1 MMPTQEREAPASAPE
16 RAEEMLARAG
26 AQLGSW
32 TGSAIRRL
40 QQTAR
45 AFREEADRLDLPGE
59 QRQAMK
65 ANTPQKEAQPALER
79 AEVVVDRL
87 LQRMGV
93 WTAQGNVTVRRT
105 VARLR
110 EDMEDMWVEAQAVQK
125 DWQHRAGQ
133 AERSAR

>member
-1 MMPTQEREAPASAPE
+1 MMQTQEREASASAPE
-16 RAEEMLARAG
+16 RAEEMLTRAG
-26 AQLGSW
+26 AQLGHW
-32 TGSAIRRL
+32 AGSAIRRL
-40 QQTAR
+40 QQTAQ
-45 AFREEADRLDLPGE
+45 AFREEADRLDLPRE
-59 QRQAMK
+59 QGQTTK
-65 ANTPQKEAQPALER
+65 AKTPQEEAQPALER

-110 EDMEDMWVEAQAVQK
+110 EDVEDMWVEAQEIQK

-133 AERSAR
+133 AEKSVR